1 MIIALVL
8 LLAFAW
14 LLLRASS
21 NDRERMAESL
31 SRRDEEMFA
40 TVVPLFGEEPV
51 LYNEPAEGVI
61 PTEDSGTPVPATRVV
76 R

>member
-8 LLAFAW
+8 ILAFLW

-40 TVVPLFGEEPV
+40 TVVPLFGEDPV
-51 LYNEPAEGVI
+51 LYNEPADGIV
-61 PTEDSGTPVPATRVV
+61 PVDVA
-76 R
+76 